1 MPLNETS
8 SNTTVQYTVTTTN
21 TADGTTLYWK
31 TTGNVSNSDIVGG
44 NTGSIV
50 VTNNRAVFNV
60 TVIADTLTEGD
71 ETLGIAIATGSLNGP
86 TVVSTANPITINDN
100 SMSPVYK
107 LFSSGGNNAGQLG
120 TNDQIN
126 KSSPTQ
132 VGSGT
137 TWLNISAGYMHS
149 LATKDDGTLWA
160 WGDGYF
166 GCLGLNDN
174 GAPKNSPTQVGALT
188 NWLKISAGYN
198 FSLAIKNDGTLWSW
212 GANGQSQLGLGNT
225 IARSSPVQV
234 GTDTNWRLIAAGRI
248 HAIGTTSQYMYGWGN
263 NLYGQV
269 GDDSRTTRNTPTIHN
284 APFQTG
290 TNLNGIAGWQSIS
303 AGTNHSAAIYMQS
316 SGTQRTLYTWGGFQG
331 LGLNARQV
339 YRSTPVAV
347 GDSGSAWYTTLS
359 NVACGGDLTA
369 ITTTDGQL
377 WTWGSG
383 GYGRLGQ
390 NSLVY
395 RSSPVQVGATSTWL
409 NVSTCS
415 SYGISSM
422 IATKTNGT
430 LWAWGYNAGHLG
442 TNDTINRSSPTQV
455 GSATNWN
462 KISMGRFH
470 FLVTTSS

>member
-1 MPLNETS
+1 MPLNETT

-44 NTGSIV
+44 NTGTITI
-50 VTNNRAVFNV
+50 TNNRATFNV
-60 TVIADTLTEGD
+60 TIIADSFTED
-71 ETLGIAIATGSLNGP
+71 SETLGISISTGSQSGP
-86 TVVSTANPITINDN
+86 TVVSTANPITINDT
-100 SMSPVYK
+100 SLSPVYK
-107 LFSSGGNNAGQLG
+107 LFSSGQNSVGQLG
-120 TNDQIN
+120 LGNNTAT
-126 KSSPTQ
+126 SSPTQ

-137 TWLNISAGYMHS
+137 TWLNISAGYQHS

-160 WGDGYF
+160 WGQNFDGR
-166 GCLGLNDN
+166 LGLNDT
-174 GAPKNSPTQVGALT
+174 AYRSSPTQVGALT

-212 GANGQSQLGLGNT
+212 GSNVYSQLGLGNT

-234 GTDTNWRLIAAGRI
+234 GSDTNWRLIAAGRF
-248 HAIGTTSQYMYGWGN
+248 HAIGTTSQYMHGWGYN
-263 NLYGQV
+263 NFGQV
-269 GDDSRTTRNTPTIHN
+269 GDNSRTTRSTPTIHN
-284 APFQTG
+284 APFQFG
-290 TNLNGIAGWQSIS
+290 TNDNGNGWQSIS
-303 AGTNHSAAIYMQS
+303 AGSNHSAGVYIGGLG
-316 SGTQRTLYTWGGFQG
+316 GTQRTLYVWGGFQG

-347 GDSGSAWYTTLS
+347 GDPGNAWYTTLS
-359 NVACGGDLTA
+359 NVACGADLTA

-377 WTWGSG
+377 WTWGSN

-390 NSLVY
+390 NNQIY

-409 NVSTCS
+409 NVSACS
-415 SYGISSM
+415 SYSLSSM
-422 IATKTNGT
+422 MATKTDGT
-430 LWAWGYNAGHLG
+430 LWTWGPNAGHLG
-442 TNDTINRSSPTQV
+442 TNDAINRSSPTQV